1 MRHRWMRWVVLL
13 LCVLAFA
20 ACGSST
26 SQTGGQGATTVPP
39 PATPLPSAGT
49 VSATIS
55 GLGPN
60 SLYDQVL
67 AADDTAVWV
76 HNGGAGTLVRVD
88 PKTNAVVATI
98 PVGHGEGLSPRQFF

>member
-1 MRHRWMRWVVLL
+1 MRQRFMRWVVLL
-13 LCVLAFA
+13 LCVLALA
-20 ACGSST
+20 ACGSGT
-26 SQTGGQGATTVPP
+26 SQAGEQGT
-39 PATPLPSAGT
+39 PAISPTPTPLPSAGI

-60 SLYDQVL
+60 NQYDNAL

-88 PKTNAVVATI
+88 PRTNAVVATI
-98 PVGHGEGLSPRQFF
+98 PV